1 MGNLRVGGL
10 LHAVILLL
18 LYTGCVDVAR
28 GQTTDPTEGNPLL
41 SLLSSVRALSQVVG
55 DCSFLKEMKVALPI
69 TI

>member
-18 LYTGCVDVAR
+18 YTGCVDIAR

-41 SLLSSVRALSQVVG
+41 SLLSSVRALSQIVG
-55 DCSFLKEMKVALPI
+55 DCSCQKEMRDALPI